1 MPFHHGLVRIG
12 TLAALRIARTRDVIH
27 VSHVQR
33 ASILAPLNG
42 DGFVDLLAVLGQ
54 FKCPAH
60 LAALRTLFV
69 RYELAAVPVR
79 RDLLII
85 GVSGFLELASIGIE
99 NELVKMLVG
108 DVHFRIPTGD
118 GDPAGRA
125 NQFLYLFVVTG
136 VPVAIVRSP
145 VRVTAAGVAAASWV
159 PTAPRITAP
168 RITPTAW
175 ITTAASV

>member
-1 MPFHHGLVRIG
+1 M
-12 TLAALRIARTRDVIH
+12 
-27 VSHVQR
+27 S
-33 ASILAPLNG
+33 
-42 DGFVDLLAVLGQ
+42 
-54 FKCPAH
+54 AH

-108 DVHFRIPTGD
+108 DVHFRILTAMVSPLAD
-118 GDPAGRA
+118 ESVPVS
-125 NQFLYLFVVTG
+125 FVVTG

-145 VRVTAAGVAAASWV
+145 FG
-159 PTAPRITAP
+159 
-168 RITPTAW
+168 
-175 ITTAASV
+175 